1 MDAMAVTERTAP
13 TALLAAMAKTGRQA
27 SQALEARP
35 ARQVVTE
42 LEANLGLVGWPVLL
56 VVTARPASAGLEAN
70 PGRQGS
76 AGPQAQCRGTA
87 GAAPS
92 CSSNVRTASGATR
105 ST

>member
-1 MDAMAVTERTAP
+1 MDATDAMARTAP
-13 TALLAAMAKTGRQA
+13 TALLAAMAKTARQA
-27 SQALEARP
+27 SRVLEARP

-70 PGRQGS
+70 PGRPAS
-76 AGPQAQCRGTA
+76 ADRRARCRGTA
-87 GAAPS
+87 GAALS
-92 CSSNVRTASGATR
+92 CNSNVPTASGARR